1 MRKIISEKGAVEEAV
16 LYLRVSIS
24 DHFTLLDQI
33 LAQNDVLTFAT
44 LICFCRAMTEASI
57 GVIKKKMK
65 KKVCSLAFFFASF
78 LILLLEC
85 FL

>member
-65 KKVCSLAFFFASF
+65 KRFVRWRFSLQAF
-78 LILLLEC
+78 
-85 FL
+85 